1 VETASIR
8 LGRIAGVPVGLSW
21 SLLIVAGVFAL
32 GLAEGRFPNSD
43 PGHTSAAYWLAALVT
58 VVLFFAS
65 VLGHELSHAIVARR
79 NGIPVEGITLW
90 LLGGVARLGGE
101 AKTPSA
107 ELRIAGVGPLSSA
120 ALGAGFWVL
129 ALSAEW
135 LGLSGLVVSVL
146 AWLALINLVLAAFN
160 AVPASPLDGGR
171 VLAALWWWRT
181 GDRTRG
187 LVGASTLGR
196 GLGLALMAFAGW
208 QFVQD
213 DMVLAIWTAFIG
225 WFIWQS
231 AIADGRSAVTRSS
244 LAGITTVE
252 AARPDPPIVDEWLTV
267 DGLVAMLG
275 DGGDHTAFVIR
286 ESDGVLRSIVTLDE
300 IRRVQPNRRGLVR
313 LGEIAIPISELT
325 TAWATD
331 SLLSA
336 LDRVPGDHRPEIVV
350 YDDRMC
356 LVGVVSKA
364 DLARLV
370 HAAASGPSRA
380 SNTPPP
386 PPPPGPHHTDVSSG
400 GPPNQ

>member
-1 VETASIR
+1 METASIR

-32 GLAEGRFPNSD
+32 GLAEGRFPSSD
-43 PGHTSAAYWLAALVT
+43 PGHPTAAYWVAASVT

-65 VLGHELSHAIVARR
+65 ILGHELSHAIVARR
-79 NGIPVEGITLW
+79 HGIPVEGITLW

-107 ELRIAGVGPLSSA
+107 ELRIAAVGPLSSA
-120 ALGAGFWVL
+120 AIGAAFWGL
-129 ALSAEW
+129 AYVADQ

-146 AWLALINLVLAAFN
+146 AWLAIINLILAAFN

-171 VLAALWWWRT
+171 VLAAIWWWRT
-181 GDRTRG
+181 GSRTRG
-187 LVGASTLGR
+187 LVGASNLGR
-196 GLGLALMAFAGW
+196 WLGVALMGFAGW
-208 QFVQD
+208 QFVND
-213 DMVLAIWTAFIG
+213 DLVLAIWTAFIG

-231 AIADGRSAVTRSS
+231 AVADGRSAITRNS
-244 LAGITTVE
+244 LAGITAVE

-300 IRRVQPNRRGLVR
+300 IRRVQPNRRSLVR
-313 LGEIAIPISELT
+313 LGEIAVPISDLT

-350 YDDRMC
+350 YDSRMC
-356 LVGVVSKA
+356 LVGVISKA

-370 HAAASGPSRA
+370 HAAASGSTPRDP
-380 SNTPPP
+380 TPPP
-386 PPPPGPHHTDVSSG
+386 PPPPGHRTDVASG
-400 GPPNQ
+400 S

>member
-1 VETASIR
+1 MEQASIR

-21 SLLIVAGVFAL
+21 SLLVIAAVFAL

-43 PGHTSAAYWLAALVT
+43 PGHTAAAYWLASMIT

-65 VLGHELSHAIVARR
+65 ILGHELSHAIVARR
-79 NGIPVEGITLW
+79 NGLPVEGITLW

-101 AKTPSA
+101 APDPGA
-107 ELRIAGVGPLSSA
+107 ELRIAGVGPLTSA
-120 ALGAGFWVL
+120 GFGATFWALALGAD
-129 ALSAEW
+129 W

-146 AWLALINLVLAAFN
+146 TWLALINIILAAFN
-160 AVPASPLDGGR
+160 AVPAAPLDGGR
-171 VLAALWWWRT
+171 VLAAIWWWRT

-196 GLGLALMAFAGW
+196 WLGAALMAFAAW

-213 DMVLAIWTAFIG
+213 DAVLALWTAVVG

-231 AIADGRSAVTRSS
+231 AVADGRSAVTRRS

-275 DGGDHTAFVIR
+275 DGGDHTAFVVR

-300 IRRVQPNRRGLVR
+300 IRRVPPNRRGSVR
-313 LGEIAIPISELT
+313 LGEIAVPISELT
-325 TAWATD
+325 TAWASD

-350 YDDRMC
+350 YDERMC
-356 LVGVVSKA
+356 LVGVVSRA
-364 DLARLV
+364 DLTRLV
-370 HAAASGPSRA
+370 HAASSGSHTAP
-380 SNTPPP
+380 PPP
-386 PPPPGPHHTDVSSG
+386 PPPPGTRRSDVASG
-400 GPPNQ
+400 G